1 MTINE
6 NPITYAEGVK
16 KVGRGCRA
24 IQVPM
29 WRCCQCQVLFDEDHM
44 ESNGKCWLCNMT
56 LKEKVEY
63 YRSIRPD
70 LPKREGEQE

>member
-1 MTINE
+1 MVLVNE
-6 NPITYAEGVK
+6 DS
-16 KVGRGCRA
+16 
-24 IQVPM
+24 IQP
-29 WRCCQCQVLFDEDHM
+29 
-44 ESNGKCWLCNMT
+44 NGKCWICNMT